1 MASRTARKDFI
12 IAATMKQNSVFRE
25 TVTVNLDEGL
35 HLVPCSKIVKVAQGF
50 EGDVRILKGDL
61 AVDAK
66 DIFEL
71 PTLVATY
78 GTTLVLEAT
87 GEGADEVIEQLV
99 RLFES
104 NFEAEESSDS

>member
-1 MASRTARKDFI
+1 MMVASTARSRILGFAPRRDVREAI
-12 IAATMKQNSVFRE
+12 VQIALRKP
-25 TVTVNLDEGL
+25 
-35 HLVPCSKIVKVAQGF
+35 HLLAARLLASSHAQGF
-50 EGDVRILKGDL
+50 EGDVRILKDDL

-87 GEGADEVIEQLV
+87 GEGAAEVIEQLV

-104 NFEAEESSDS
+104 NFEAGESSDS